1 MMKYPAKT
9 NLLLIVSNFAS
20 DLLIVA
26 SDLLIIAANFASD
39 VRIFSSSFLIISFI
53 VFVKV
58 EYDPEH
64 VQMIPPMP
72 IIPAFEET
80 FSTMEP
86 QVRAQN
92 GPHRNF
98 DVSVEVE
105 SLAHLSSTV

>member
-1 MMKYPAKT
+1 MMKYPAKM
-9 NLLLIVSNFAS
+9 NLSLIMSNFAS

-26 SDLLIIAANFASD
+26 SDLLIIAANFASG
-39 VRIFSSSFLIISFI
+39 VRIFSSNFLSISFI

-58 EYDPEH
+58 EYDSDH
-64 VQMIPPMP
+64 FQMIPTMP

-92 GPHRNF
+92 DPIRILMLQW
-98 DVSVEVE
+98 
-105 SLAHLSSTV
+105 SLNP